1 MAEFSPYCNAR
12 RQLSPK
18 GSGIAPAHSYNAKRP
33 YLIQEW
39 ATGKYNGRYLSAGFA
54 SYITFEMVPNF
65 ESCQKAMNA
74 IAELYNMLVKNIE
87 YKVQALVLD
96 ADTSRMISSKY
107 WASDIY
113 KM

>member
-1 MAEFSPYCNAR
+1 M
-12 RQLSPK
+12 
-18 GSGIAPAHSYNAKRP
+18 IHAK
-33 YLIQEW
+33 
-39 ATGKYNGRYLSAGFA
+39 
-54 SYITFEMVPNF
+54 
-65 ESCQKAMNA
+65 KAMDA